1 MEINVVVEGDV
12 KGIVVCD
19 YDQQE
24 CLPGYEDWFT
34 KETLVGGGTLSKGI
48 MVKTNELDFIHSL
61 MKMTIFYLQ
70 INNNPRKAERASGSA
85 I

>member
-1 MEINVVVEGDV
+1 MRYKQTGMAIKVGDNVVVEGDV

-48 MVKTNELDFIHSL
+48 MVKTNELDFIHYPDEDDDIL
-61 MKMTIFYLQ
+61 FTNK
-70 INNNPRKAERASGSA
+70 
-85 I
+85 